1 MTAAV
6 ENLITTIRKKNA
18 EEEAKV
24 ISQKKQEVIN
34 QAKQQ
39 KSLSD
44 QAKRSQGAI
53 DKFVGDMKKGK
64 KTKGGEVIASR
75 LSGVEKDQLK
85 TLNDQLASDKQAITS
100 MEQQNRLQELNNKI
114 SKDQTQATR
123 EMVMRTRGISEDELK
138 SEEQTRSELKMQK
151 QVLEQMLVSDTM
163 TADQIKGTRE
173 FQEKSEN
180 IARQE
185 KRLETRANR
194 QIQMQNLKQTMS
206 LKGIGKGL
214 DGLKG
219 SIMGIGGSLK
229 GAAKGALDKAG
240 GGLMNM
246 LKVGGLVAAFFGL
259 KAFLDSKLFQ
269 QLTEFMK
276 SLAPQFDLVFGGFKK
291 LFQGDII
298 GGLMDI
304 FLGIG
309 GMVFKVLDSAVT
321 GIFNAI
327 ARYFGFEGTD
337 SVFGAIIGAFKKIY
351 EFMSPVIEP
360 IITFAKDAFNS
371 IFSGLTSIFE
381 GVKALFSGDF
391 SIETFLKLFG
401 GLADI
406 AFAGV
411 RAAINAVAG
420 IFGFDGIPGDWSITG
435 ALIGAVK
442 KVKEFFGKIFSF
454 DVSGF
459 VSDVKNKLFSFGT
472 MLKGLGAGG
481 LAAAK
486 AILPGGESPAE
497 AFKRVFDSYTKGNEV
512 STEALNSNP
521 YEGGFNNVDEVALT
535 GGGRF
540 TDDAGLPAQPIVIQS
555 NQNNSVN
562 SSNTQV
568 QQTAV
573 RSHDEIARELTSSH
587 S

>member
-304 FLGIG
+304 FMGIG

-327 ARYFGFEGTD
+327 ARY
-337 SVFGAIIGAFKKIY
+337 
-351 EFMSPVIEP
+351 
-360 IITFAKDAFNS
+360 
-371 IFSGLTSIFE
+371 
-381 GVKALFSGDF
+381 
-391 SIETFLKLFG
+391 
-401 GLADI
+401 
-406 AFAGV
+406 
-411 RAAINAVAG
+411 
-420 IFGFDGIPGDWSITG
+420 FGFDGIPGDWSITG

-472 MLKGLGAGG
+472 ILKGLGAGG

-486 AILPGGESPAE
+486 AVLPGGESPAE
-497 AFKRVFDSYTKGNEV
+497 AFRRVFDSYTKGNEV

>member
-259 KAFLDSKLFQ
+259 KAFLDSKMFEN
-269 QLTEFMK
+269 LTEFMK
-276 SLAPQFDLVFGGFKK
+276 SLAPQFDLVFGGFK
-291 LFQGDII
+291 I
-298 GGLMDI
+298 
-304 FLGIG
+304 
-309 GMVFKVLDSAVT
+309 
-321 GIFNAI
+321 
-327 ARYFGFEGTD
+327 
-337 SVFGAIIGAFKKIY
+337 
-351 EFMSPVIEP
+351 
-360 IITFAKDAFNS
+360 
-371 IFSGLTSIFE
+371 
-381 GVKALFSGDF
+381 
-391 SIETFLKLFG
+391 
-401 GLADI
+401 
-406 AFAGV
+406 
-411 RAAINAVAG
+411 
-420 IFGFDGIPGDWSITG
+420 
-435 ALIGAVK
+435 
-442 KVKEFFGKIFSF
+442 
-454 DVSGF
+454 
-459 VSDVKNKLFSFGT
+459 
-472 MLKGLGAGG
+472 
-481 LAAAK
+481 
-486 AILPGGESPAE
+486 
-497 AFKRVFDSYTKGNEV
+497 
-512 STEALNSNP
+512 
-521 YEGGFNNVDEVALT
+521 
-535 GGGRF
+535 
-540 TDDAGLPAQPIVIQS
+540 
-555 NQNNSVN
+555 
-562 SSNTQV
+562 
-568 QQTAV
+568 
-573 RSHDEIARELTSSH
+573 
-587 S
+587 